1 MAAGARTKCGER
13 KKKHERFMK
22 IKKAK
27 IARQEAQIAAQEASI
42 AATEK
47 LKRIRWISMQDFRT
61 RYSQFL
67 LETRILTRRM
77 SVALIVCLLNA

>member
-13 KKKHERFMK
+13 KKKHERFIK

-27 IARQEAQIAAQEASI
+27 IARQEAQIAAQEARI

-47 LKRIRWISMQDFRT
+47 RIRWMQDFRT